1 MDQVE
6 WGEVVFGGRKEKES
20 KEVGLDS
27 GDMEGKGSLL
37 PYPAEVGSRNSWE
50 GRTDLELISRS
61 DQERWKGE
69 MIGLKQVSLS
79 LLSKD
84 EKSLAHKMILQIW
97 DNEKFCY
104 LEIERR
110 LELRPEV
117 G

>member
-6 WGEVVFGGRKEKES
+6 WGEVVFGGRKEKER
-20 KEVGLDS
+20 KEVELDS

-37 PYPAEVGSRNSWE
+37 PYPAEGGSRNRRE
-50 GRTDLELISRS
+50 GLTDLELISRS

-84 EKSLAHKMILQIW
+84 EKSLVHKMILQIR

-104 LEIERR
+104 LEIE
-110 LELRPEV
+110 
-117 G
+117 